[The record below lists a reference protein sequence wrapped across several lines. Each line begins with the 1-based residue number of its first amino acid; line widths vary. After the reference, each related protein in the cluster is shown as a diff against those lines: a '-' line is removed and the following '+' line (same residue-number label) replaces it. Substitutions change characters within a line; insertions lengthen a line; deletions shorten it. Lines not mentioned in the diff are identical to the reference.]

1 MYFFTAF
8 ILFLTLLNIVVY
20 YSKKQQ
26 EEDDVEKN
34 DPSSSPDKQCRR
46 FKLAEI
52 KQATNDFDDALVVG
66 KGGHGKVYKGKFDF
80 WEGVHVA
87 IKRSNLESNQGAAE
101 FWVEIEMLS
110 KFRHSHIVSLLGY
123 CEKEMILVYEYMPN
137 GSLDDRLHKRRS
149 NYSPLTWVQRLN
161 ICTGAARGLD
171 YLHTGTGVHRR
182 VVHRDVKSSN
192 ILLDEKLVA
201 KISDFGVSRIGQT
214 YQSGSTAD
222 VYTNQIRGT
231 FGYMDAEY
239 FSTHRLTRKSDVYAF
254 GVVLLEVLSGRPAL
268 DFTLDEQQHSLAG
281 WAKQCI
287 KEGRMGQIFDPCLK
301 GQAPFSCLKEFGQ
314 LAYECILTRSKDRP
328 TMTKVLARLEFVLT
342 WTLQSAQIASDRF
355 GRSMFIEKAWSMFL
369 TKGSILRSSDA
380 KTLGQSIGKYKKVM
394 MMKKHATKVV
404 EVGCH
409 SRQMVPLS
417 PSGQTMISSL
427 KMFKFSK
434 LQRAT
439 ENFKQDRF
447 LGEGAFGKVYKGWLD
462 SVTFAPRKAG
472 DGLEVA
478 IKKSNPYST
487 QGFNEWKAEVNF
499 LEKFSHPN
507 VVKLFGYCCEKNF
520 LLVYEYM
527 QKGSLDM
534 HLFTEGAEP
543 LPWDTRIKI
552 ATGVA
557 QGLAFLHTTD
567 NNIICRDVKCANI
580 LLDENY
586 NAKLSDFG
594 LATVGPVN
602 GESHVSTVIVG
613 TYGYTAPEYLATGC
627 LYIKS
632 DVYSFGVVMLEL
644 ITGLKVL
651 DVIRHSVNHNLVDC
665 AGPFVLS
672 GEKNLQKVIDPG
684 LEQCYPSKGASKA
697 MDLIINCLEQEPKNR
712 PSMEEVVLGLQGINA
727 IKMKPNQS
735 KANTKH
741 LSNSY
746 H

>member
-1 MYFFTAF
+1 
-8 ILFLTLLNIVVY
+8 
-20 YSKKQQ
+20 
-26 EEDDVEKN
+26 
-34 DPSSSPDKQCRR
+34 
-46 FKLAEI
+46 
-52 KQATNDFDDALVVG
+52 
-66 KGGHGKVYKGKFDF
+66 
-80 WEGVHVA
+80 
-87 IKRSNLESNQGAAE
+87 
-101 FWVEIEMLS
+101 
-110 KFRHSHIVSLLGY
+110 
-123 CEKEMILVYEYMPN
+123 
-137 GSLDDRLHKRRS
+137 
-149 NYSPLTWVQRLN
+149 
-161 ICTGAARGLD
+161 
-171 YLHTGTGVHRR
+171 
-182 VVHRDVKSSN
+182 
-192 ILLDEKLVA
+192 
-201 KISDFGVSRIGQT
+201 
-214 YQSGSTAD
+214 
-222 VYTNQIRGT
+222 
-231 FGYMDAEY
+231 
-239 FSTHRLTRKSDVYAF
+239 
-254 GVVLLEVLSGRPAL
+254 
-268 DFTLDEQQHSLAG
+268 
-281 WAKQCI
+281 
-287 KEGRMGQIFDPCLK
+287 
-301 GQAPFSCLKEFGQ
+301 
-314 LAYECILTRSKDRP
+314 
-328 TMTKVLARLEFVLT
+328 
-342 WTLQSAQIASDRF
+342 
-355 GRSMFIEKAWSMFL
+355 
-369 TKGSILRSSDA
+369 
-380 KTLGQSIGKYKKVM
+380 M

-409 SRQMVPLS
+409 SRQMVPRS

-434 LQRAT
+434 LQKAT

-472 DGLEVA
+472 DGLQWPSRNQIPTA
-478 IKKSNPYST
+478 LKAST
-487 QGFNEWKAEVNF
+487 SGRLVEVNF
-499 LEKFSHPN
+499 LEKISHPN
-507 VVKLFGYCCEKNF
+507 VVKLFGYCCEKKNF

-557 QGLAFLHTTD
+557 QGLALLHTTD
-567 NNIICRDVKCANI
+567 NNIICRD
-580 LLDENY
+580 NY

-665 AGPFVLS
+665 ARPFVLS
-672 GEKNLQKVIDPG
+672 GEKNLQKVIDPR

-741 LSNSY
+741 LSNC
-746 H
+746 HH